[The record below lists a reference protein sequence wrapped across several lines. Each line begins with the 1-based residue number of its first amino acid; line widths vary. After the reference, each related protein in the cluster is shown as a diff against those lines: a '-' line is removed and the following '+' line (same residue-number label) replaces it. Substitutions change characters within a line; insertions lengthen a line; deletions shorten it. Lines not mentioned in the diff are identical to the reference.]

1 MLEQITSSLA
11 DLDETK
17 VLRLVGEELAAGENP
32 AKILQ
37 ALQEGAKEI
46 GVRYEAGDYFV
57 SELVVGASIL
67 QSAIAVVTPH
77 ISNVSNSKGEIVLG
91 TIQGDIHDIGKTIL
105 SALLSAEGVKVHD
118 LGVDVPPSKF
128 VEKAK
133 ETHSTVIG
141 ISVLFS
147 VASLN
152 VREVVN
158 ELNNQGLKGK
168 IKVIVGGAGA
178 TDELV
183 KKFGVDAVT
192 ISAVEGVAKIKSMM
206 ETEAEHYT

>member
-1 MLEQITSSLA
+1 MLEQIKSSLA
-11 DLDETK
+11 DLDEKK
-17 VLRLVGEELAAGENP
+17 VLQLVGEELAAGRDP

-57 SELVVGASIL
+57 SELIVGASIL

-77 ISNVSNSKGEIVLG
+77 TSNMSSVKGEIVLG

-105 SALLSAEGVKVHD
+105 SALLSAEGIKVHD
-118 LGVDVPPSKF
+118 LGVDVPPAKF

-133 ETHSTVIG
+133 ETHSAVIG

-152 VREVVN
+152 VGEVVN
-158 ELNNQGLKGK
+158 ELNNQGLRGK

-178 TDELV
+178 TEELCEEV
-183 KKFGVDAVT
+183 WCRRSDYQRRGRRGEDKESDA
-192 ISAVEGVAKIKSMM
+192 SGG
-206 ETEAEHYT
+206 